1 MNEKFTIL
9 GEVFERK
16 HFPNIARMF
25 DRDPSNT
32 EQQIQSIANA
42 WHEGSI
48 VSAAIAFE
56 SDLGYK

>member
-16 HFPNIARMF
+16 HFPNIAKMF
-25 DRDPSNT
+25 DIDPSNT
-32 EQQIQSIANA
+32 ARQIQSIADA

-48 VSAAIAFE
+48 VSAAQAFE
-56 SDLGYK
+56 SDLGYR